1 MSIPD
6 NIEALAEEL
15 GLPVEKL
22 LEAVAS
28 DEQLMTRI
36 EQKLRPF
43 SLMGRT
49 ERVRPDEPVSDLAA
63 RVWCSDGVLFAR
75 FPEYNEDFRDAM
87 HRQNLSWQRS
97 ERRWRRKLQP
107 WHGRLRDRLVE
118 LCCEIIAAGFVCEI
132 PHADLAEAVHEEDYE
147 EEHTRWVLRRTAG
160 DYEDWFVIVW
170 DRDVEDLYE
179 EARDLPG
186 SRYDKP
192 DVVVPADAYDAV
204 RDFAEKYDFRLSES
218 AKALA
223 EATEEQEAADL
234 ISDPEAPEKQAAPS
248 NEVPEKAADVNPEI
262 DPDLRD
268 DS

>member
-1 MSIPD
+1 MTVPD

-15 GLPVEKL
+15 GLPAEKV

-36 EQKLRPF
+36 KQKLRPF

-49 ERVRPDEPVSDLAA
+49 KRVRPDEPVSDLAA

-97 ERRWRRKLQP
+97 KKRWHRKLQP

-132 PHADLAEAVHEEDYE
+132 PHEDLAEAVREEDYE

-170 DRDVEDLYE
+170 NRDVEDLYE

-192 DVVVPADAYDAV
+192 RVVVPADAYDAV

-218 AKALA
+218 AEALA
-223 EATEEQEAADL
+223 EAAEEQEARELVARPDRPAKPTVDAEQDLDPAHVDQEVADGL
-234 ISDPEAPEKQAAPS
+234 KDHG
-248 NEVPEKAADVNPEI
+248 
-262 DPDLRD
+262 
-268 DS
+268 